1 MLKLIYLNRLL
12 YIAHEEI
19 YRARLERKFNAHLK
33 EDTFNESQFNDAK
46 YSFNNRLRI
55 KYSYVNA
62 SSSARFISLK

>member
-19 YRARLERKFNAHLK
+19 NNTRLEKKFNAYLK
-33 EDTFNESQFNDAK
+33 EDTFSKSQFNNTK

-55 KYSYVNA
+55 KYLCINA
-62 SSSARFISLK
+62 SLSARFILLK